1 MSTTITGKLNK
12 DARVFQAGDSTGFGM
27 SIGVKYYDRKTK
39 SNEWTNY
46 KVAVF
51 AKAEGQVNFYTNS
64 LVAGSVVEVSAQNCK
79 IDSFQGNDGPVISI
93 ELLDAKIGFIHTGE
107 APQQQ
112 AKPKPQQQRNQ
123 APPQQQ
129 AYQPQQGAQQGQG
142 RPAQQQPQQQAGRT
156 LPDVNDDWSDDIPF

>member
-51 AKAEGQVNFYTNS
+51 AKVEGQVNFYTSS

-93 ELLDAKIGFIHTGE
+93 ELLDAKIGFIHTSD
-107 APQQQ
+107 AQ
-112 AKPKPQQQRNQ
+112 Q
-123 APPQQQ
+123 APPQTKK
-129 AYQPQQGAQQGQG
+129 
-142 RPAQQQPQQQAGRT
+142 RPPKQRPQQPQQYQPQGAQGQGQSQQPQAGQQQQQAV
-156 LPDVNDDWSDDIPF
+156 DVNGDWDDDIPF